1 MTHYNN
7 IYYETLEEVREITI
21 VEDEVTEDY
30 TDIEALETIQEV
42 SEVCDTSEQTDITE
56 TEFIE
61 DIDDFPT
68 FNLNDVDIL
77 DAISEDIHEPIIS
90 KSKLIVKPSK
100 DDDEPVVSEDERFEF
115 IPSLQCH
122 FLTSLDYEDERLPS
136 CVSHQV
142 SNEKTEETD
151 FLSQI
156 SHQANTI
163 PQHVFYLKNYPQ
175 VGLEYHQEESASKLR
190 AKRENRKVAQEKM
203 EVEQM
208 SRAECQDMR
217 EISGSNPP
225 LQCQCQDPADINN
238 DEDTSVS
245 EEATETR
252 APNIEEVQAG
262 LFEDFSEGTNS
273 PREKDNS
280 SKLPHD
286 EEISCSE
293 TKSASEN
300 SEKEDENITDQS
312 SLQNTEN
319 NEGATQNDQSSAT
332 ENSEKEGSI
341 QSYKLQL
348 TRIKELQK
356 LVEDELEEFETKR
369 KVKSNLVQATET
381 QIVNIVKGIEFKS
394 EIKITQLTEEDEDQ
408 DKTEDDVDLITE
420 IDDTNTN
427 EIRDEE
433 DEDMEEEGLDISE
446 SGKDMSDEEEN
457 LIHASCTLKRDN
469 TVSISSNF
477 ITSSQTQLAPEIS
490 TNETAPEESLEEKT
504 ELDGEECPRT
514 DEDQERETDLKLQPR
529 APPRKSVS
537 LETKIRDKQLLES
550 LLSDQRQA
558 ESSPDEEKKEI
569 MPKPSILKP
578 NKSSITLSLNEN
590 VKKQSYRIKFRIKV
604 NDKSPKES
612 SVLRYLFGC
621 FGGERLFHS
630 NH

>member
-1 MTHYNN
+1 VKNK
-7 IYYETLEEVREITI
+7 YEVQTRTSHLTPHSSSLRKMDLESRLGRALEELWQAALTVSTLKY
-21 VEDEVTEDY
+21 VAGLVSQ
-30 TDIEALETIQEV
+30 DIHLISNSLDKEEEKHDPI
-42 SEVCDTSEQTDITE
+42 
-56 TEFIE
+56 
-61 DIDDFPT
+61 
-68 FNLNDVDIL
+68 IL
-77 DAISEDIHEPIIS
+77 D
-90 KSKLIVKPSK
+90 
-100 DDDEPVVSEDERFEF
+100 
-115 IPSLQCH
+115 
-122 FLTSLDYEDERLPS
+122 
-136 CVSHQV
+136 
-142 SNEKTEETD
+142 N
-151 FLSQI
+151 
-156 SHQANTI
+156 
-163 PQHVFYLKNYPQ
+163 
-175 VGLEYHQEESASKLR
+175 EES
-190 AKRENRKVAQEKM
+190 
-203 EVEQM
+203 
-208 SRAECQDMR
+208 
-217 EISGSNPP
+217 
-225 LQCQCQDPADINN
+225 NN
-238 DEDTSVS
+238 DQ
-245 EEATETR
+245 TR

-262 LFEDFSEGTNS
+262 LFEDFSEGTKT

-300 SEKEDENITDQS
+300 SEKEEENITDQS

-408 DKTEDDVDLITE
+408 DKTEDDVDPITE

-490 TNETAPEESLEEKT
+490 TNETAPEPSLEEKT

-514 DEDQERETDLKLQPR
+514 DEDQKRETDLKLQPR

-558 ESSPDEEKKEI
+558 ESSPDEEKKEV